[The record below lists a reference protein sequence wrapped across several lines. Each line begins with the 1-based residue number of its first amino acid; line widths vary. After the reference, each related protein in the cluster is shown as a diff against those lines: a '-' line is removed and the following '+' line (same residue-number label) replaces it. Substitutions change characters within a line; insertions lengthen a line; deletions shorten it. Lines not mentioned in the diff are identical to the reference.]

1 MLKLLSRHRASH
13 PVGVVIALVAMIALL
28 ALPFVKIAPNR
39 ILSGAP
45 QSWLSGLDGG
55 FWVLPALG
63 AALFASLLWPRS
75 RAALWIA
82 AGLCGALCAGL
93 LLQAGTMAQLAV
105 DTDQPFAR
113 TSFGSGFWVASLACA
128 LIMADALLRSGLP
141 VVWRMMGLLVLGVL
155 PCLAVL
161 ASGHAD
167 QLSIM
172 KEWANR
178 QDVLLQEGAR
188 HLQIVALA
196 MAPTVLVGVPLGWWT
211 QRSPRLSAWVYPTLN
226 VIQTIPSIAL
236 FGLLMA
242 PLAWLA
248 AQWPEL
254 GRAGVSGVGLAPA
267 VIALF
272 LYALLPVVR
281 GTLAGLQQVSAPVL
295 QAARGMG
302 FTRTQRLWRVELPLA
317 LPVILTG
324 VRTATVQAVG
334 LAAVTALIGAG
345 GLGSILFEGL
355 FSGAQDLVLLGVIP
369 IVLLAV
375 LVDQAMRA
383 LVAWSRRVPA

>member
-1 MLKLLSRHRASH
+1 MLLSLHRASH
-13 PVGVVIALVAMIALL
+13 PVGVVIASVAAVALL

-39 ILSGAP
+39 ILSGVP

-55 FWVLPALG
+55 FWALPVLG
-63 AALFASLLWPRS
+63 VALFASLLWPRS
-75 RAALWIA
+75 RTALWVA

-93 LLQAGTMAQLAV
+93 LLQAGSMAQLAV
-105 DTDQPFAR
+105 DADQPFAR
-113 TSFGSGFWVASLACA
+113 TSLGSGFWVASLACA
-128 LIMADALLRSGLP
+128 LIMADALVRSGLLAGWRVGALSVFGALP
-141 VVWRMMGLLVLGVL
+141 V
-155 PCLAVL
+155 LAVL
-161 ASGHAD
+161 ASGHTD

-178 QDVLLQEGAR
+178 QDVLLQEGVR
-188 HLQIVALA
+188 HVQIVALA
-196 MAPTVLVGVPLGWWT
+196 MTPTLLVGVPLGWWT
-211 QRSPRLSAWVYPTLN
+211 QRSPRWSAWVYPVLN

-248 AQWPEL
+248 AQWPAL
-254 GRAGVSGVGLAPA
+254 GQSGISGVGLAPA

-281 GTLAGLQQVSAPVL
+281 GTLAGLQQVSEPVL

-302 FTRTQRLWRVELPLA
+302 LTRGQRLWQVELPLA

-383 LVAWSRRVPA
+383 LVAWSQRGPA